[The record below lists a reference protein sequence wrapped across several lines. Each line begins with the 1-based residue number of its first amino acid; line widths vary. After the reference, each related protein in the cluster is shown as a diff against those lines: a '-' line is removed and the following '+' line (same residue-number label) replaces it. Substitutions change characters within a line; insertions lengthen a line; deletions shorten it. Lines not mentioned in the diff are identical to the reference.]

1 MLIKILFEDE
11 NLLVVDKPAG
21 LLVHPKNSQDKSYTI
36 VSWLF
41 AKYPNLQKLDWPDRT
56 RAGIVHRLDQDTS
69 GLLILAKSPDILN
82 QLQEQFKARKVKKI
96 YLALVV
102 GKIEDGGEIE
112 SFIGKG
118 QDKQIS
124 RFLNLKGTMKRA
136 KTTYNIVRHYKLDS
150 QNLPLLQL
158 RPETGRTHQLRV
170 QLKSM
175 SWPVIGDKVYTT
187 KLAKNIAKN
196 LTLNRQ
202 FLHAAKLEFI
212 HPKNDKKLIFE
223 SKLPKKLLDVLHKLK
238 V

>member
-1 MLIKILFEDE
+1 MKIKILFEDE

-21 LLVHPKNSQDKSYTI
+21 LLAHPKNSQDKSYTI
-36 VSWLF
+36 VSWLWE
-41 AKYPNLQKLDWPDRT
+41 KYPNLQKLDWPDRT
-56 RAGIVHRLDQDTS
+56 RVGIVHRLDQDTS
-69 GLLILAKSPDILN
+69 GLFILAKSPDILN

-136 KTTYNIVRHYKLDS
+136 KTTYNIVRHYKLDG
-150 QNLPLLQL
+150 QNLTLLQL

-202 FLHAAKLEFI
+202 FLHAYKLQFTNPNTGKVLEFKSPLPI
-212 HPKNDKKLIFE
+212 DLQIILKKLN
-223 SKLPKKLLDVLHKLK
+223 
-238 V
+238 